1 MLCVCV
7 CVCVCVCAV
16 CVCVCVCVCCVCVC
30 VCCVCVCVCAVC
42 VCVCVC
48 ARACMHA
55 YVHACDEM
63 NVSLCLCKHSG
74 LLQDGH
80 HKLLLHPLGSVVP
93 TPCNFVTRAGLH
105 AIDVDVFAKYHTCKV
120 SPG

>member
-1 MLCVCV
+1 MHACVHVCVCLHACVHVCV
-7 CVCVCVCAV
+7 CVRECVCDREN
-16 CVCVCVCVCCVCVC
+16 VCVCCVCVRERES
-30 VCCVCVCVCAVC
+30 VCAVC

-48 ARACMHA
+48 AVYVCVCVRACMHA

-93 TPCNFVTRAGLH
+93 TPGNFVTRAGLH
-105 AIDVDVFAKYHTCKV
+105 
-120 SPG
+120 